1 MELGPAY
8 TYLRAIKELFDPEDL
23 LNPGSLF
30 DTDPICT
37 HMDLTPMLH
46 KQHGK
51 E

>member
-8 TYLRAIKELFDPEDL
+8 TYLRDIKQLFDPADI

-30 DTDPICT
+30 DTAPICT
-37 HMDLTPMLH
+37 HMELTPMLH
-46 KQHGK
+46 KKHRK